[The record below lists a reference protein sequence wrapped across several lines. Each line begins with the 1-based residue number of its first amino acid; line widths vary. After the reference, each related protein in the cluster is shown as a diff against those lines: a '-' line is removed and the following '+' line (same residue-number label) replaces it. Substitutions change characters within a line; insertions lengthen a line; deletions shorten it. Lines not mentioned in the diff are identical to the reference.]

1 MSMGCAVRSN
11 GIAMET
17 VIIVLHFHR
26 CVDGLNEG
34 SDAMEARQ
42 RIFKPPAPV
51 NMRLPCS
58 EHPAVHCLSL
68 CVALETRK
76 EQNAPECVPE
86 QLIGHST
93 YQ

>member
-1 MSMGCAVRSN
+1 
-11 GIAMET
+11 MET
-17 VIIVLHFHR
+17 VIFVLHFHR

-42 RIFKPPAPV
+42 QIFKSSVPV
-51 NMRLPCS
+51 NKRLPCS
-58 EHPAVHCLSL
+58 EHPAEHCLSLSL

-76 EQNAPECVPE
+76 EQNAPECVPK
-86 QLIGHST
+86 QLIGHTT